1 MSDTIS
7 GAKASAMIY
16 SLAETAKANNLKPY
30 EYFKYLL
37 EEIPEHMDDKN
48 TDFVEKLLPWA
59 PEIPKQIRK

>member
-1 MSDTIS
+1 MSDTIT

-59 PEIPKQIRK
+59 SELPKQIRK